1 MSLLRRHYRTE
12 HEPDEITSYQKLLA
26 KKRSI
31 VVPVGF
37 KVTREAV
44 HKLLFEFQRDMVVW
58 ALRKGRCAIFADTGL
73 GKTFMLL
80 EWARLVA
87 KHTAKPVLIVAPLS
101 VARQTVREAHK
112 VDLEVVYIRGMAA
125 ITSENSL
132 YITNYEMIE
141 HFDAS
146 VFGAVVLDESSIL
159 KNLDGKLRHLLT
171 EKFKDT
177 PYRLCCTATPA
188 PNDMTEIGRHAEFLG
203 IMSNAEMLAAFF
215 INDMKQKDGVYRL
228 KRHAVKPFYRW
239 LSSWGMAVKK
249 PSDLGYSDD
258 GYILLGIDVKVIT
271 TNSDYTPDGMMPGF
285 FVGSISAADAHKVR
299 RATIDD
305 RISQIASLVNDS
317 PDQWVIWTGLN
328 DEATALDNAIV
339 GALNVHGALTPDEKA
354 DAIEAFVSG
363 HVRVLITKTSIAGFG
378 INMQN
383 CHHMLF
389 CGIDYSWESYYQAV
403 RRCYRF
409 GQTKVVEVVV
419 VTSEQERPIFDVV
432 MHKEKEAIAMTD
444 ELIKNAGVYE
454 KEELTGLYSQDW
466 TYTTDDVKTENY
478 HLMLG
483 DSVERIRELPDNS
496 IDLSVYSPPF
506 ISLYTYTP
514 TERDMGNSK
523 DSDQFFAQY
532 QFIIDGILRITKP
545 GRNTCVHVQQ
555 VAASKVN
562 DGYIGIKDFRGD
574 VIRAYIARGWIFY
587 GEVTIDKNPQVQAIR
602 TKAKGL
608 MFQQLHKDSAAN
620 RPAFG
625 DYMLIFQRPGENQVP
640 VSPDVT
646 NEEWIEWAH
655 PIWYGIRES
664 DTLNVAVARSDED
677 ERHMCPLQL
686 PVIERCVR
694 LYSNPGETVFS
705 PFAGIGSE
713 GVESLRRGRK
723 FIGIELKKEYFAVA
737 AKYLAQAEESAAMPD
752 LFSYAAELSAES
764 L

>member
-1 MSLLRRHYRTE
+1 MTLVQ
-12 HEPDEITSYQKLLA
+12 EPKLDAYQQFLDS
-26 KKRSI
+26 KRA
-31 VVPVGF
+31 VVQPVGF
-37 KVTREAV
+37 SVDRAAI
-44 HKLLFEFQRDMVVW
+44 HPMLFEFQRDIVVW

-80 EWARLVA
+80 EWARMVA
-87 KHTAKPVLIVAPLS
+87 RETAQAVLIVAPLS
-101 VARQTVREAHK
+101 VARQTVREATKISTDVRYVRSMTDVNADH
-112 VDLEVVYIRGMAA
+112 A
-125 ITSENSL
+125 L
-132 YITNYEMIE
+132 YITNYEMVE
-141 HFDAS
+141 HFDAAA
-146 VFGAVVLDESSIL
+146 FGAVVLDESSIL

-171 EKFKDT
+171 EKFAQT

-188 PNDMTEIGRHAEFLG
+188 PNDITEIGRHAEFLG
-203 IMSNAEMLAAFF
+203 LMSNAEMLAAFF

-228 KRHAVKPFYRW
+228 KHHAVKPFYRW
-239 LSSWGMAVKK
+239 MSSWGMAVKK

-258 GYILLGIDVKVIT
+258 GYILPGINVELVT
-271 TNSDYTPDGMMPGF
+271 TNSDYTPEGMLPGF
-285 FVGSISAADAHKVR
+285 FVGNISAADAHKVR
-299 RATIDD
+299 RSTMGD
-305 RISQIASLVNDS
+305 RITQIAERVTASA
-317 PDQWVIWTGLN
+317 DQWVIWTGLN
-328 DEATALDNAIV
+328 SEADALAEVIPGSV
-339 GALNVHGALTPDEKA
+339 NVHGALSPDAKA
-354 DAIEAFVSG
+354 DAIEAFVNDQT
-363 HVRVLITKTSIAGFG
+363 RVLITKTSIAGFG

-419 VTSEQERPIFDVV
+419 VTSEQERPIFDIV
-432 MHKEKEAIAMTD
+432 MEKEREAVGMTD
-444 ELIKNAGVYE
+444 ELIRHAALYE

-466 TYTTDDVKTENY
+466 HYETDDTITENW

-483 DSVERIRELPDNS
+483 DSVERINELEDNS
-496 IDLSVYSPPF
+496 VDLSVFSPPF

-514 TERDMGNSK
+514 TERDMGNSRN
-523 DSDQFFAQY
+523 SDQFFAQFIY
-532 QFIIDGILRITKP
+532 IIDGLLRITKS
-545 GRNTCVHVQQ
+545 GRNCCVHVQQ
-555 VAASKVN
+555 VGATKAN

-574 VIRAYIARGWIFY
+574 VIRAFDARGWVFH

-602 TKAKGL
+602 TKTKGL
-608 MFQQLHKDSAAN
+608 MFMQLHKDSVAN

-625 DYMLIFQRPGENQVP
+625 DYILIFQKPGENAVP
-640 VSPDVT
+640 VIPDVS

-694 LYSNPGETVFS
+694 LYTNPGETVFS

-713 GVESLRRGRK
+713 GFESLRRGRK
-723 FIGIELKKEYFAVA
+723 FIGIELKPEYYHVAV
-737 AKYLAQAEESAAMPD
+737 KYLAQSETLAARPD
-752 LFSYAAELSAES
+752 LFSYVTPDDALVES
-764 L
+764 V